1 MSAKTAPETTLSPF
15 MTREEVL
22 RLACIAPSTLYLWM
36 SNGLFPSSIALGP
49 HRASGKAGKAVWSR
63 EEVMSWVQAKLTTPR
78 TYVPAAKLARGASQP
93 A

>member
-1 MSAKTAPETTLSPF
+1 
-15 MTREEVL
+15 
-22 RLACIAPSTLYLWM
+22 M

-63 EEVMSWVQAKLTTPR
+63 EEVMSWAQAKLATPR
-78 TYVPAAKLARGASQP
+78 TYAQPMAALNSASQP